1 MLYQSEWIT
10 MIADGFNRLVRV
22 HAVMQC
28 SQHDSLE
35 CIVIISSYG
44 LNFGNVFKL
53 VSGFLIN
60 VWMPASWEYYSVRSM
75 CWIQIVECHPD
86 SWSLQCYN
94 HWNQCIHVIPHCIM
108 IIIHAYCWYLRLTV
122 SHSINHYWHYLSCFQ
137 WGHGMMM
144 IIQ

>member
-28 SQHDSLE
+28 SQHDFLE
-35 CIVIISSYG
+35 CIVIISSSG

-53 VSGFLIN
+53 VSGFLMFECQHHESIAT
-60 VWMPASWEYYSVRSM
+60 MRSM
-75 CWIQIVECHPD
+75 RWIQIVECHPD
-86 SWSLQCYN
+86 SLSLQCYN

-122 SHSINHYWHYLSCFQ
+122 SHSINHWHYLSCFQ